1 MTQQDI
7 AGKSFVVYE
16 TLTLEDVE
24 VAEHKDIN
32 DEGQTIHIPAA
43 QTTATDD
50 SSKINVSEAKKEVS
64 VTDTVAYRNL
74 VPGKTYTISGTLMD
88 QRTGKAVTVNG
99 KAVTSSA
106 DFTPDTADGETNSRF
121 PFQYKWS

>member
-1 MTQQDI
+1 MAFTAGRASGTKKLKFEFDTTGL

-43 QTTATDD
+43 QTTAIDD
-50 SSKINVSEAKKEVS
+50 SSKINVSEAKKEIS

-74 VPGKTYTISGTLMD
+74 VPGKTYTNSGTLMD

-99 KAVTSSA
+99 KSVT
-106 DFTPDTADGETNSRF
+106 
-121 PFQYKWS
+121 KI